1 MGKTLDEALATLPS
15 EALHRNGLLV
25 IAPQGAGKT
34 RYCDTHPQWCDSD
47 KVFLAAGL
55 MKRQQEASPETL
67 KQWEKQNQELK
78 RRGYWVLSSA
88 WWSLKDAD
96 AVVLPTRSQLVH
108 RLSQKTGQDK
118 IADPEFAADNQ
129 LRLLREWAAK
139 SGKLVYASIGE
150 ACYMTP

>member
-1 MGKTLDEALATLPS
+1 M
-15 EALHRNGLLV
+15 

-34 RYCDTHPQWCDSD
+34 RYCDAHPRWCDSD
-47 KVFLAAGL
+47 KVFLAAGV
-55 MKRQQEASPETL
+55 MKRQQQASPETL
-67 KQWEKQNQELK
+67 KRWEKHNCELK

-108 RLSQKTGQDK
+108 RLSQKSGPDK
-118 IADPEFAADNQ
+118 IADPEFEADNQ
-129 LRLLREWAAK
+129 LHLLREWAAK
-139 SGKLVYASIGE
+139 SSKLVYASIAE